1 MVRLIDRLMVN
12 EEGATMLEYCV
23 MLALI
28 GAALVASVTALS
40 SAVSAKFTTVASGLS
55 GS

>member
-1 MVRLIDRLMVN
+1 MARIIDRLIVN

-28 GAALVASVTALS
+28 GAALVASVSALS
-40 SAVSAKFTTVASGLS
+40 TAVSGKFTTVSAGLS